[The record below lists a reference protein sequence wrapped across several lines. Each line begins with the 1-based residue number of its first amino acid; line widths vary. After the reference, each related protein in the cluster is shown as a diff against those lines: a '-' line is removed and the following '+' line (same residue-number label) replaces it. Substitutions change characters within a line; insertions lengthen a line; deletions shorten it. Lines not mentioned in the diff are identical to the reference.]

1 MKLIKSMALILVISL
16 TLGSCTSKT
25 TLEIGNSKTLRHL
38 VFFKFK
44 DSASLEEIKIVND
57 AFIALPES
65 IPEIKDFEWGLNNSP
80 ENLNQELTHCY
91 MVTFSSEADRDIYLP
106 HPSHKAFVE
115 KLKPILDK
123 VVVLDYFVE

>member
-1 MKLIKSMALILVISL
+1 MKLIKSMALILVISM

-44 DSASLEEIKIVND
+44 DAASQEEIKIVND

-91 MVTFSSEADRDIYLP
+91 MVTFSSEADREIYLP

>member
-1 MKLIKSMALILVISL
+1 MKLIKSIAFILFISMA
-16 TLGSCTSKT
+16 LGSCISKT
-25 TLEIGNSKTLRHL
+25 AQEMENSETLRHL

-57 AFIALPES
+57 AFIALPKS
-65 IPEIKDFEWGLNNSP
+65 IPEIKGFEWGLNNSP

-91 MVTFSSEADRDIYLP
+91 MVTFSSEADREIYLP
-106 HPSHKAFVE
+106 HPNHIAFLE

-123 VVVLDYFVE
+123 VVVLDYFVQ